1 MKILMWLSIG
11 FDRRATSEHLLVAI
25 AEALYREG
33 HSVHV
38 LQKDTG
44 GVLAELP
51 EKMKVLGVTTT
62 RIKLSPPKK
71 SNFVAR
77 FLTDLLY
84 VSKCRRWLKKNRN
97 FDRVFM
103 QSSNVADA
111 NTRALRRVLKDTPI
125 IFNVQD
131 IFPENAAYCGS
142 ISRGGMVYKILSSMQ
157 RRAYRRVDKVIT
169 ISEDMKAQLVEL
181 GVPSDKVEVVYNW
194 SYRDTPYDLSE
205 LDYSRVA
212 PLFDADKFNV
222 VYAGN
227 IGMMQNVELV
237 VRAAAR
243 MVEHTDIAF
252 HIFGDGLYKNK
263 LVALAEELGAGNLT
277 FHKMLDSADAPALY
291 GSADLNVIPL
301 GEKIYKTA
309 LPSKT
314 ATCLATGKPVALCI
328 GKESEF
334 GRKMSESFGV
344 KLLSANDADELAEAV
359 LAAREN
365 RGARLNT
372 ADFEKY
378 FSLSANSGRYGEI
391 IVN

>member
-1 MKILMWLSIG
+1 
-11 FDRRATSEHLLVAI
+11 
-25 AEALYREG
+25 
-33 HSVHV
+33 
-38 LQKDTG
+38 
-44 GVLAELP
+44 
-51 EKMKVLGVTTT
+51 
-62 RIKLSPPKK
+62 
-71 SNFVAR
+71 
-77 FLTDLLY
+77 
-84 VSKCRRWLKKNRN
+84 
-97 FDRVFM
+97 M

-111 NTRALRRVLKDTPI
+111 NTRVLRRVLKDTPI

-142 ISRGGMVYKILSSMQ
+142 ISRSGMVYKILSSMQ
-157 RRAYRRVDKVIT
+157 RRAYRRVDKIIT
-169 ISEDMKAQLVEL
+169 ISEDMKAQLCEL

-212 PLFDADKFNV
+212 PLFDKDKFNV

-237 VRAAAR
+237 VRAAAKLS
-243 MVEHTDIAF
+243 EHTDIAF

-263 LVALAEELGAGNLT
+263 LTALAEELGAGNLT

-301 GEKIYKTA
+301 GENIYRTA

-334 GRKMSESFGV
+334 GRRISESFGV
-344 KLLSANDADELAEAV
+344 ALLGANDADELAKAV
-359 LAAREN
+359 LAARED
-365 RGARLNT
+365 RDSRLNT

-378 FSLSANSGRYGEI
+378 FSLTANSGRYGEI
-391 IVN
+391 IIDLV